1 MKEEYI
7 RFRLSKR
14 RKEKIQAYAAMREK
28 TITSILED
36 LIDLLPDV
44 YSSDQNSTI
53 PNLPSSKD

>member
-14 RKEKIQAYAAMREK
+14 RKEKIQSYAAMREK

-36 LIDLLPDV
+36 LIDSLPDV
-44 YSSDQNSTI
+44 YSPDKNSTI